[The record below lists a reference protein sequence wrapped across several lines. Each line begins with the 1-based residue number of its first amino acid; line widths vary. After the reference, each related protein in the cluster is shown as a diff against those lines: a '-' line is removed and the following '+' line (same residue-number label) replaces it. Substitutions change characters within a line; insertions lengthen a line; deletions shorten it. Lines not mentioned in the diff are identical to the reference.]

1 MLTEFEEIFVE
12 RECNML
18 TIFEKVELLAK
29 KTGKTPDFIKE
40 RLGITP
46 KIAQR
51 LQTIDRVETV
61 EEIENILRN
70 LKKSSRI
77 VHMEVCRKWEYLTSI
92 DDAVE
97 EILHR
102 ENQET
107 NHDIRVILTSRVDR
121 IR

>member
-1 MLTEFEEIFVE
+1 
-12 RECNML
+12 ML